1 MEAMEAMSVYQE
13 EILYHNQTRDLMLF
27 ISGKYFFKYTGLR
40 SPGSEKTKK
49 AHTQRDRM
57 GCKKLSC
64 FDKTPSPLGRNM

>member
-1 MEAMEAMSVYQE
+1 
-13 EILYHNQTRDLMLF
+13 MLF